1 MREFHSLHSGASQDV
16 EFIKKGINKGVE
28 WANEAFRIPM
38 VTKKI
43 DDLIWLRNL
52 EDPQAP
58 QFSTPSWPRI
68 GTRVNVKASS
78 ACTFSSY
85 MLDLKFRRFLEL
97 GIIVYLFLHA
107 SEWPHVVAIRLLEI
121 FSAFASAVI
130 RIQTSGVTKFIKPN
144 PEEDVDVKTSQYN
157 FGTVL
162 KETML
167 SLGPTFIKEIVLH
180 WHIIG
185 KQSFPPEMPSYPK
198 LWKGSYTKWEHY
210 TVEDAYEIVK

>member
-1 MREFHSLHSGASQDV
+1 MREFHHFTQVLRRDV

-43 DDLIWLRNL
+43 NDLIWLRNL
-52 EDPQAP
+52 KDPQAP
-58 QFSTPSWPRI
+58 QFSTPSWPQHWFP
-68 GTRVNVKASS
+68 GCS
-78 ACTFSSY
+78 
-85 MLDLKFRRFLEL
+85 LDFNEMHFINFANFLP
-97 GIIVYLFLHA
+97 
-107 SEWPHVVAIRLLEI
+107 WKI

-167 SLGPTFIKEIVLH
+167 SLGPTFIKDYPFKPPKIVLH

-185 KQSFPPEMPSYPK
+185 KQSFPLEMPSYPK
-198 LWKGSYTKWEHY
+198 LWKGSYTKWERY

>member
-52 EDPQAP
+52 EDPRAP
-58 QFSTPSWPRI
+58 NFPLLL
-68 GTRVNVKASS
+68 G
-78 ACTFSSY
+78 
-85 MLDLKFRRFLEL
+85 L
-97 GIIVYLFLHA
+97 GIGCCYLFHCR
-107 SEWPHVVAIRLLEI
+107 PHVVAIRLLEI
-121 FSAFASAVI
+121 FSAFASLCD

-167 SLGPTFIKEIVLH
+167 SLGPTFIKGFAAQIKAMKQVA
-180 WHIIG
+180 G
-185 KQSFPPEMPSYPK
+185 KLK
-198 LWKGSYTKWEHY
+198 LELAQFAELEAFAQFASDLDKATQNQLAKGQRLR
-210 TVEDAYEIVK
+210 